1 MYDKIHY
8 NKKNAHILIYKCKTV
23 TIVTNTTDQSTIRN
37 KMTKEFKIFKE
48 LTICGKGTLSEYTM
62 LGKWC
67 HRHVQCMITINFQFV
82 MKHSICEPLLP
93 ALQCFKSMPVNQLKQ
108 VMKRDWLWPLKRM
121 GQHFSLGACP
131 ILPPAFCVILPISGP
146 VWDMKL

>member
-1 MYDKIHY
+1 MEREVGGGIGMGITRKPMAISFQCMTKSTKI
-8 NKKNAHILIYKCKTV
+8 KKNAHILIYKCKTV

-48 LTICGKGTLSEYTM
+48 LTICGKGTRGEYTM

-82 MKHSICEPLLP
+82 MKHSICEPLLH

-108 VMKRDWLWPLKRM
+108 VMKRD
-121 GQHFSLGACP
+121 
-131 ILPPAFCVILPISGP
+131 
-146 VWDMKL
+146 